1 MATEAAHDAGTAPGP
16 LPDNLYGDL
25 PDWDFDLWPSSTSMI
40 MAALFLA
47 LGFTVHMQITERIDT
62 VITGGLIPLL
72 GIFFFSMWQMPAG
85 TFYGITG
92 ALIVAN
98 INPIVANLTAT
109 NPLAPV
115 FFVPNTLYAVGMALW
130 VSRRKQPGQGI
141 SFRYVAVGHFLLIP
155 WAVLPVTLIHIFV
168 LQLPT
173 NVVVFWFVVGTLVG
187 YAGLFLAYPFTKKL
201 LEAGV
206 VQR

>member
-1 MATEAAHDAGTAPGP
+1 MATEAAADAGTAPGP

-25 PDWDFDLWPSSTSMI
+25 PDWEFDLWPTSTSMI

-62 VITGGLIPLL
+62 VITGGLIPIL

-85 TFYGITG
+85 TFYGVTG
-92 ALIVAN
+92 GLIVAN

-115 FFVPNTLYAVGMALW
+115 FFVPNTIYAVGMALW
-130 VSRRKQPGQGI
+130 MSRYKQPGQGV
-141 SFRYVAVGHFLLIP
+141 SFRTVAIAHVIIIP
-155 WAVLPVTLIHIFV
+155 WTVLPITLIHIFV

-173 NVVVFWFVVGTLVG
+173 NAVIFWFVVGLIAG
-187 YAGLFLAYPFTKKL
+187 YAGLFVAYPFTKKL